1 MEAIAP
7 SLRTQEHSNLRYYIE
22 SVRKRVTN
30 LMLWR
35 AIAPSLHRQEYSNLR
50 YYIESVRKRVT
61 NLMLWRP

>member
-7 SLRTQEHSNLRYYIE
+7 SLHRQEHSNLRYYIE

-35 AIAPSLHRQEYSNLR
+35 AIGPSLHISALIWHFLYSVATDSLIN
-50 YYIESVRKRVT
+50 IHKKGS
-61 NLMLWRP
+61 